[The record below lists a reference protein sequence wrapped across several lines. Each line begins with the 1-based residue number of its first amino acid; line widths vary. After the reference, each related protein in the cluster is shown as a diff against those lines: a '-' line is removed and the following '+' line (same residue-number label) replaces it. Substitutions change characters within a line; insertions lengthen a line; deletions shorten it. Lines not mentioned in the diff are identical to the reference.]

1 MRQQVVKTTKRMTLL
16 FLCGMTGMLLIYLSY
31 MLPVA
36 RIRNHVKSGADIL
49 LQETAMYQYADGYV
63 SAILD
68 NSTDDLMLAKTVY
81 QSGDPLLDAVWAP
94 NYAIPGQD
102 AGGLILFETLNSND
116 LSKAQIDVYPIYW
129 HGYLVLLKPLFL
141 ILTYA
146 DFRILNQIL
155 EFGLMLLLLFLMQKR
170 GLSRYI
176 PACAA
181 MLAFWNPA
189 TMGVSLQYAACF
201 YLSIGAS
208 VLLFRKQRDS
218 LLFFML
224 IGALTSF
231 LDFLTYP
238 LVTLCVPLIT
248 TILLKSAERFSC
260 RNISVVRSGIGDLF
274 GKAVWWG
281 IGYAGMWAQK
291 WIYGSIVSKKNILVE
306 ASGKIGKNGF
316 YVELIIISLLP
327 MLWFCFTANHSHMH
341 PRLVYRT
348 LGVSVYAGMVVI
360 TDLFFYLSKKNRR

>member
-1 MRQQVVKTTKRMTLL
+1 MTLL
-16 FLCGMTGMLLIYLSY
+16 FLCGVTGMLLIYLSY
-31 MLPVA
+31 MLPVD

-218 LLFFML
+218 LLF
-224 IGALTSF
+224 
-231 LDFLTYP
+231 
-238 LVTLCVPLIT
+238 
-248 TILLKSAERFSC
+248 
-260 RNISVVRSGIGDLF
+260 
-274 GKAVWWG
+274 
-281 IGYAGMWAQK
+281 
-291 WIYGSIVSKKNILVE
+291 
-306 ASGKIGKNGF
+306 
-316 YVELIIISLLP
+316 
-327 MLWFCFTANHSHMH
+327 
-341 PRLVYRT
+341 
-348 LGVSVYAGMVVI
+348 
-360 TDLFFYLSKKNRR
+360 